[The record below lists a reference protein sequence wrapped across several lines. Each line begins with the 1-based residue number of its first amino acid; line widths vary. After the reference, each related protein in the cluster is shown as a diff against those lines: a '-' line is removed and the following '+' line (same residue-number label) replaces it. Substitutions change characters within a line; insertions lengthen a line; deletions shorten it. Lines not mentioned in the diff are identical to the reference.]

1 MVGEILATLHNWFI
15 HNIYSGTFEVSGGQ
29 LQGVD
34 IAPGQ
39 FYRVIG
45 SVYNDGVYKYPE
57 AELTDETFQGAVW
70 TLAVPR
76 DLEILAEEI
85 KAYNEKN
92 QAGPYTSESWG
103 GYSYSK
109 RTGSNGAAL
118 SWREVYRSRLARWRK
133 I

>member
-1 MVGEILATLHNWFI
+1 MVGEILAILHNYFVKEI
-15 HNIYSGTFEVSGGQ
+15 HTGRFEISNGQ

-57 AELTDETFQGAVW
+57 AHQADESFQGAVW
-70 TLAVPR
+70 TLAVPQ
-76 DLEILAEEI
+76 DLEKLAEEI

-109 RTGSNGAAL
+109 RTGNNGAPI
-118 SWREVYRSRLARWRK
+118 SWREAYRTRLARWRK
-133 I
+133 L